1 VIMMKRSTRTLIL
14 ALLLMTALAAC
25 AQLDSGSEQQP
36 PYVQDPSPISVVDGL
51 DREVVLNAPARRIVS
66 LAASTTEML
75 HEIDALQWLIGRDE
89 FSDEPPS
96 VLDLPNVG
104 GGWGELNT
112 ELILTLEPDLVLA
125 AEIHTPEQ
133 IQELENLGLT
143 VFRVPNFDTF
153 EELFTNL
160 ENLGLLTG
168 QLEFARVRTDALRA
182 RVEAVLTLVEGADP
196 VSVYYELD
204 GSDPSAPWTTGSS
217 TFQDVLIRL
226 AGGVNIASEIE
237 GWGQISPEAILAAD
251 PEVIVFV
258 VGPFVGSTV
267 ESISS
272 RPGWEGISA
281 VVNEAVY
288 AVDTNIADRPGP
300 RQVDALELFASLFH
314 PELFE

>member
-1 VIMMKRSTRTLIL
+1 MMKRSTRTLIL

-36 PYVQDPSPISVVDGL
+36 LDVQDPSPISVVDGL

-182 RVEAVLTLVEGADP
+182 RVEAVLTLVEGVDP
-196 VSVYYELD
+196 VSVYYEVD